1 MQDHLEGFTR
11 PAASLLEYEQPPAVN
26 IGAHDL
32 RPDRLF
38 HLEQSD
44 DAWVE
49 ANNNTEKEVKPI
61 PPPNPKRQT
70 LASQK
75 RQHKKLIKPF
85 RSPFVGRAIQ
95 VAPSP
100 VPKKVELRKPEP
112 RPMERM
118 KEKFEVAPKTMVK
131 HRTVRAAV
139 QFKSPL
145 SSETSSQV
153 IPSIRMTPTIQ
164 MLERRVQILRR
175 AVKIQEEDD
184 EGNLE
189 IVAKKWREAAR
200 EVAWE
205 VWEVVKDRVAE
216 PKESP
221 WGKFEEEDKGKKR
234 SFDESWGWA
243 GQGEAKTLRL
253 EDDEGNPDHSEVEA
267 MSEEFK
273 LTKGIP
279 EEEERRDT
287 LGTMLRQLGIAPE
300 TLGWSEEQGTFED
313 D

>member
-1 MQDHLEGFTR
+1 MAF
-11 PAASLLEYEQPPAVN
+11 
-26 IGAHDL
+26 DL
-32 RPDRLF
+32 RRDAKLVADTEDPDASF
-38 HLEQSD
+38 VGHKD
-44 DAWVE
+44 DEMEVGNVWIE
-49 ANNNTEKEVKPI
+49 ANSSNSDGGQKDIRPI

-85 RSPFVGRAIQ
+85 RSPFVGKPIQ
-95 VAPSP
+95 FAPSP
-100 VPKKVELRKPEP
+100 VPQKMGPRKPEP
-112 RPMERM
+112 RPMERVT
-118 KEKFEVAPKTMVK
+118 EKFGVAPKTMVK

-145 SSETSSQV
+145 SSATSSQV

-221 WGKFEEEDKGKKR
+221 WDKFEEEDKGKKR

-243 GQGEAKTLRL
+243 VQGEAKVPRL
-253 EDDEGNPDHSEVEA
+253 EDEESNTEHSEVGS
-267 MSEEFK
+267 MDVEFK
-273 LTKGIP
+273 LIKGISK
-279 EEEERRDT
+279 EEEHRDT

-300 TLGWSEEQGTFED
+300 TLGWNEEQGTFED
-313 D
+313 N